1 MAHEIAN
8 VNGQASMAYF
18 GDTPWH
24 GLGTQLDNPATAEKA
39 MTAAG
44 LDYQVELQ
52 DLYTG
57 GLLDVP
63 MKKAVVRK
71 DTKRVL
77 GVVGNS
83 YRPIQNSECFAFL
96 DMLVVTDDL
105 RYHTAGALGQGE
117 RVWMLAKLPGYIQV
131 NSTEDITEKFLLLS
145 NSHDGS
151 SSLRVYFT
159 PIRVVCANTL
169 AVAERRSKG
178 MGVTIQ
184 HKGDLNSKIREAQ
197 AILRIA
203 NRFYQDVQV
212 GVNQLAKYEPKKVE
226 LTDYFQTLFP
236 DPLEGSKTRAE
247 NTRRELFRLFEE
259 GKGQQIPGV
268 TNTAW
273 AAFNAVTE
281 YVDHYRPT
289 RAKTEAERRNRRLES
304 LWFGS
309 GAKIKSEAWNLAL
322 DMATSI

>member
-1 MAHEIAN
+1 MAHEIAM

-18 GDTPWH
+18 GNTPWH
-24 GLGTQLDNPATAEKA
+24 GLGTPLNSPATAQEA
-39 MTAAG
+39 MEAAQ
-44 LDYQVELQ
+44 LHYEVELQ
-52 DLYTG
+52 DLFTG
-57 GLLDVP
+57 GLLEVP
-63 MKKAVVRK
+63 MRKAVVRT
-71 DTKRVL
+71 DSKRVL

-83 YRPIQNSECFAFL
+83 YRPIQNAECFAFL
-96 DMLVVTDDL
+96 DQLVGTNEL

-131 NSTEDITEKFLLLS
+131 NNTEDITEKYLLLS
-145 NSHDGS
+145 NSHDGT

-184 HKGDLNSKIREAQ
+184 HKGDLNTKIQEAQ

-203 NRFYQDVQV
+203 NRFYQDVQT
-212 GVNQLAKYEPKKVE
+212 GVNQLAKYEPKKEE
-226 LTDYFQTLFP
+226 LTDFFQALFP

-259 GKGQQIPGV
+259 GKGQQIPGIK
-268 TNTAW
+268 NTAW

-281 YVDHYRPT
+281 YVDHHRPT
-289 RAKTEAERRNRRLES
+289 RAKTEMERRSRRLES

-309 GAKIKSEAWNLAL
+309 GAKIKSDAWGLAL
-322 DMATSI
+322 DMAT